1 MDVSNGPE
9 SPQRWGSPDSRFI
22 LDTPTRFVRLD
33 SDMKF
38 DIRTSMDWFRASREV
53 IPGGVNSPV
62 RSFNAVG
69 GSPVYIAKAKGCQ
82 VFDVEGKIYIDYI
95 GSWGPMILGHAN
107 GEVMNA
113 VAEQLQSG
121 TSFGLPTGAECVL
134 AELVREM
141 VPSVEMIRL
150 VNSGTEATMSALRLA
165 RGVTGRD
172 RIIKFAG
179 CYHGHVDSLLVE
191 AGSGAATFGVPNSPG
206 VPERLAN
213 LTEVAVFNDLAS
225 VDRIVDEY
233 SDEIAAVIVEPV
245 AGNMGVV
252 APREGFLQ
260 GLRKICDANG
270 ILLIFDE
277 VMTGFRLARGGAQ
290 EIYGVKPDLT
300 TLGKVLGGGVPIGAF
315 GGKKEIMTQI
325 SPSGPVYQAGTLS
338 GNPLATAAGI
348 KTLQMLNASGIYE
361 TLEHHSSELEQGLAE
376 RAAAAGIPHR
386 INRVGSMITLFFT
399 DQDVVDFDSAK
410 TCDVDAFGRFFAG
423 MLSRGI
429 MLPPSQFEA
438 WFVSGA
444 HAEMHIRKTL
454 DAAEKAFEEI

>member
-1 MDVSNGPE
+1 
-9 SPQRWGSPDSRFI
+9 
-22 LDTPTRFVRLD
+22 
-33 SDMKF
+33 MKY
-38 DIRTSMDWFRASREV
+38 DIRTSMDLFRASREV

-82 VFDVEGKIYIDYI
+82 IFDVEGKIYIDYI

-107 GEVMNA
+107 GEVMSA
-113 VAEQLQSG
+113 VAEQLHNG
-121 TSFGLPTGAECVL
+121 TSFGLPTGAECTL
-134 AELVREM
+134 AEMVCEM
-141 VPSVEMIRL
+141 VPSVEMLRL

-165 RGVTGRD
+165 RGVTGRE
-172 RIIKFAG
+172 RVIKFAG
-179 CYHGHVDSLLVE
+179 CYHGHVDALLVE
-191 AGSGAATFGVPNSPG
+191 AGSGAVTFGVPNSPG

-213 LTEVAVFNDLAS
+213 LTEVARFNDLDS
-225 VDRIVDEY
+225 VEKIVDEY
-233 SDEIAAVIVEPV
+233 SDEIAALIVEPV

-252 APREGFLQ
+252 PPAEGFLE
-260 GLRKICDANG
+260 GLRKICDDNG
-270 ILLIFDE
+270 IILIFDE

-290 EIYGVKPDLT
+290 ELFGVMPDLT
-300 TLGKVLGGGVPIGAF
+300 TMGKVLGGGVPVGAF
-315 GGKKEIMTQI
+315 GGKKDLMTQI

-361 TLEHHSSELEQGLAE
+361 TLEVHSGELEKGLRE
-376 RAAAAGIPHR
+376 RASAASIPYR

-399 DQDVVDFDSAK
+399 DEDVVDFDTAK
-410 TCDVDAFGRFFAG
+410 KCDTDAFGRFFAA

-429 MLPPSQFEA
+429 MLPPSQFES

-444 HAEMHIRKTL
+444 HAEMHVRKTL
-454 DAAEKAFEEI
+454 DAAERAFEEI

>member
-1 MDVSNGPE
+1 
-9 SPQRWGSPDSRFI
+9 
-22 LDTPTRFVRLD
+22 
-33 SDMKF
+33 MKF
-38 DIRTSMDWFRASREV
+38 DIRTSMDLFRASREV

-69 GSPVYIAKAKGCQ
+69 GSPIYIAKAKGCQ
-82 VFDVEGKIYIDYI
+82 IFDVEGKIYIDYI

-107 GEVMNA
+107 GEVMNS
-113 VAEQLQSG
+113 VAEQLKDG
-121 TSFGLPTGAECVL
+121 TSFGLPTGAECTL
-134 AELVREM
+134 AEMVCEM
-141 VPSVEMIRL
+141 VPSVEMLRL

-165 RGVTGRD
+165 RGVTGRE
-172 RIIKFAG
+172 RAIKFAG

-213 LTEVAVFNDLAS
+213 LTEVARFNDLKS
-225 VDRIVDEY
+225 VEKIVDEY
-233 SDEIAAVIVEPV
+233 SDEIAAIIVEPV

-252 APREGFLQ
+252 GPQEGFLQ
-260 GLRKICDANG
+260 GLRKICDDNG
-270 ILLIFDE
+270 IVLIFDE
-277 VMTGFRLARGGAQ
+277 VMTGFRLSRGGAQ
-290 EIYGVKPDLT
+290 ELFGVMPDLT
-300 TLGKVLGGGVPIGAF
+300 TLGKVLGGGVPVGAF

-361 TLEHHSSELEQGLAE
+361 TLEHHSGELEAGLRE
-376 RAAAAGIPHR
+376 RATAAGVPHR
-386 INRVGSMITLFFT
+386 INRVGSMLTLFFT
-399 DQDVVDFDSAK
+399 DEDVKDFDGAK
-410 TCDVDAFGRFFAG
+410 KCDTDQFGRFFAA
-423 MLSRGI
+423 MLNRGV

-444 HAEMHIRKTL
+444 HAEMHVRKTL
-454 DAAEKAFEEI
+454 DAAERAFEEI